1 MRTSG
6 AALLLSLL
14 AGIAAANDE
23 TARDAPGA
31 IGTASSHM
39 AGRSIARVQAAPM
52 RVEMSISVEARGLTV
67 GEGRDV
73 FEHDRDTY
81 RVVSEARTTGV
92 ARLFKRVE
100 ERRESSGLVTRA
112 GIRPLLFRQERTGK
126 APKTATFDWDKHQL
140 QLQEGDDRETVPLPP
155 LTLDQTSLT
164 YAFVF
169 VDPPRSGSFHVQVTD
184 GRRLVDYEVAFV
196 GMERIRSALGE
207 VETLR
212 YRKVQRGDDKRG
224 FEFWLSTAH
233 HHLPVRVRIVEKDG
247 TAFDSNV
254 TKLQYDGR

>member
-1 MRTSG
+1 MKPLATVLLL
-6 AALLLSLL
+6 ALLSH
-14 AGIAAANDE
+14 AAMATAEDAPPEASVAAATINAG
-23 TARDAPGA
+23 ARP
-31 IGTASSHM
+31 SV
-39 AGRSIARVQAAPM
+39 RVQTGPM
-52 RVEMSISVEARGLTV
+52 RVEMTITVEARGLTV

-92 ARLFKRVE
+92 ARLLKRVDE
-100 ERRESSGLVTRA
+100 KRESRGRVGASGIQPLV
-112 GIRPLLFRQERTGK
+112 FHQERTGK
-126 APKTATFDWDKHQL
+126 APKTATFNWDTRKL
-140 QLQEGDDRETVPLPP
+140 TLQEGDDRETVDLPP
-155 LTLDQTSLT
+155 FTLDQTSLT

-169 VDPPRSGSFHVQVTD
+169 LEPPRSGSFAVQVTD

-196 GMERIRSALGE
+196 ARERLKSALGE
-207 VETLR
+207 LDTLH

-254 TKLQYDGR
+254 TKLQFDGR